1 MPHQLLIEKIPPHM
15 TLGHSYGK
23 IITIKIPSSQVCL
36 ESFQDF
42 KNYYTPGTGL
52 EDCRDI
58 GNETL
63 LE

>member
-1 MPHQLLIEKIPPHM
+1 MPHQLLTEEIPPQM
-15 TLGHSYGK
+15 PMGHSWGK

-36 ESFQDF
+36 ESFQDD
-42 KNYYTPGTGL
+42 KNCYTTGTGL
-52 EDCRDI
+52 EACRAI

>member
-1 MPHQLLIEKIPPHM
+1 MPHQLLTEKIPPHM
-15 TLGHSYGK
+15 PICYSYGK

-36 ESFQDF
+36 ESFQDD
-42 KNYYTPGTGL
+42 KICYTPGTGL
-52 EDCRDI
+52 EDCRAI